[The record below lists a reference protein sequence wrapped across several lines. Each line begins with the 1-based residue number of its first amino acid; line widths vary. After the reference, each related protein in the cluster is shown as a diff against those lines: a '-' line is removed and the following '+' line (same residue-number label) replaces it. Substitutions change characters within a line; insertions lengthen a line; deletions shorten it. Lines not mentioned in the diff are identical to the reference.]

1 MKILV
6 TGATGFVGS
15 SLLQF
20 LLSQGHDVRCM
31 VRRSS
36 TPGSD
41 DIEWNPMKRSV
52 NTNVLEGFDA
62 VVHLAGENIAGGRW
76 TGGRKRRIRDS
87 RVIGTLFL
95 AGTLAERR
103 KKPQVLVSASAVG
116 YYGDRGPKLLDE
128 ESPAGWG
135 FLPDVCKAWEAATNP
150 AAQAG
155 IRVVNL
161 RIGMVLGAGGGALQR
176 MLGSFSAGIG
186 GTIGDGSQFWSW
198 IAQDDLNAAIL
209 HVIQT
214 ETLSGPVNAV
224 SPHPVT
230 NREFTKVLG
239 HILLRPTI
247 LPLPGFAA
255 RLALGG
261 MAGPLLLAST
271 RVEPAKLIASGF
283 KFQFVNLEQALRHI
297 LDSR

>member
-1 MKILV
+1 MKVLV
-6 TGATGFVGS
+6 TGATGFIGS
-15 SLLQF
+15 ALVQF
-20 LLSQGHDVRCM
+20 LLSRGHDVRCM

-41 DIEWNPMKRSV
+41 DIEWNPIMGSV
-52 NTNVLEGFDA
+52 NTAALEGFDA

-76 TGGRKRRIRDS
+76 TVARKRRIRES

-103 KKPQVLVSASAVG
+103 RKPRVLVCASATG
-116 YYGDRGPKLLDE
+116 YYGDRGPKLLQED
-128 ESPAGWG
+128 SPPGLG
-135 FLPDVCKAWEAATNP
+135 FLPDVCKAWEAAANP

-161 RIGMVLGAGGGALQR
+161 RIGLVLGAGGGALQR
-176 MLGSFSAGIG
+176 MLGPFRAGIG
-186 GTIGDGSQFWSW
+186 GTIGDGTQFWSW
-198 IAQDDLNAAIL
+198 IAQDDLNAAFL
-209 HVIQT
+209 HVMQT

-239 HILLRPTI
+239 HVLQRPTI
-247 LPLPGFAA
+247 LSLPGFAA
-255 RLALGG
+255 KLALGV

-283 KFQFVNLEQALRHI
+283 KFQFVNLEQALRH
-297 LDSR
+297 LLEMH

>member
-6 TGATGFVGS
+6 SGATGFVGS
-15 SLLQF
+15 ALLQF
-20 LLSQGHDVRCM
+20 LLPQGHDVRCM

-41 DIEWNPMKRSV
+41 DIEWNPINRSL
-52 NTNVLEGFDA
+52 NTTALEGFDA
-62 VVHLAGENIAGGRW
+62 VIHLAGENIAGGRW
-76 TGGRKRRIRDS
+76 TAAKKRRIRDS
-87 RVIGTLFL
+87 RVKGTLFL
-95 AGTLAERR
+95 AGALAERR
-103 KKPQVLVSASAVG
+103 KKPKVLVCASAVG
-116 YYGDRGPKLLDE
+116 YYGDRGPKLLVE
-128 ESPAGWG
+128 ESPPGRG
-135 FLPDVCKAWEAATNP
+135 FLPDVCKAWEAATAP

-161 RIGMVLGAGGGALQR
+161 RMGMVLGPGGGALQR
-176 MLGSFSAGIG
+176 MLGPFSAGIG
-186 GTIGDGSQFWSW
+186 TIGDGNQFWSW
-198 IAQDDLNAAIL
+198 IAQDDLNAAFL
-209 HVIQT
+209 HVTQT

-230 NREFTKVLG
+230 NREFTKILG
-239 HILLRPTI
+239 HILHRSTI
-247 LPLPGFAA
+247 LSLPGFAA
-255 RLALGG
+255 KLALGG

-271 RVEPAKLIASGF
+271 RVEPAKLITSGF